1 MSLYE
6 IKCEVPLKIGIVLP
20 QVGQRATKENVILM
34 ANLAEKEDI
43 DSLWVFERLLWP
55 LNPQTPYPG
64 SPDGSLPVEGQ
75 IVLDPLETL
84 AFVAANTSKIVLGT
98 SVIDMLFHNPVILA
112 RRFATL
118 DVLSEGRIIAG
129 LGIGWS
135 RDEYQVSNVPFSNR
149 GKRADE
155 FIQALKRIWTDEV
168 VEFKGE
174 FYNIPASKIGPKPIQ
189 KPHIP
194 IYLGGFSP
202 NTFARIVN
210 YDINGWLGGVGG
222 PLEQLENPIKA
233 IKDNAKKAN
242 KDPNDFKIIL
252 LTFPNLADPKSQTTI
267 EESQRHPLTGTI
279 DQIGNDIKRI
289 KVMGIDHIILS
300 LNFQA
305 VGKDVDGIIEITKQ
319 LSKFAR

>member
-75 IVLDPLETL
+75 KVLDPLETL
-84 AFVAANTSKIVLGT
+84 AFVAANTSKIALGT

-135 RDEYQVSNVPFSNR
+135 RDEYRVSNVPFSNR
-149 GKRADE
+149 GRRADE

-174 FYNIPASKIGPKPIQ
+174 FYNIPASKIETT
-189 KPHIP
+189 
-194 IYLGGFSP
+194 YS
-202 NTFARIVN
+202 
-210 YDINGWLGGVGG
+210 
-222 PLEQLENPIKA
+222 
-233 IKDNAKKAN
+233 
-242 KDPNDFKIIL
+242 
-252 LTFPNLADPKSQTTI
+252 NLSRWI
-267 EESQRHPLTGTI
+267 
-279 DQIGNDIKRI
+279 
-289 KVMGIDHIILS
+289 
-300 LNFQA
+300 
-305 VGKDVDGIIEITKQ
+305 
-319 LSKFAR
+319 